1 MATQPSEEQGDSN
14 HAEPA
19 AGTCSSSNR
28 EKICLIDGVP
38 NMLELK
44 KGKEKHAKDLVLT
57 LSPADIENASVSVGS
72 VPSQSGGAPG
82 ISEEQVNEPYYR
94 PLVRAAF
101 KGDWE
106 FATRFFEGDS
116 ASKKAKI
123 TNRSETLLHVAALS
137 AQDQFLEKL
146 VELFSL
152 DPEALEM
159 VDCDG
164 RTALHN
170 AVLCGSIRM
179 VKALVRSNPKLTQL
193 ADNKGRAPLGISAL
207 EASRHKEIAWF
218 LAKNTTDD
226 GPSHPF
232 SSSSAIDTI
241 IDLTYNGHH
250 DITLYLVR
258 RYPHLLIAKRA
269 SLMESLLHAL
279 AMSQYHWPSGTK
291 LSFLEA
297 LIYKCMPV
305 DLSYKPT
312 DKNSDPVLQIL
323 RRSLWNVAKIGVPII
338 KRVHEVKLRHMAAL
352 ELTKQVCI
360 AISYKNIIGIT
371 DFFDMK
377 FLLYQATIR
386 GVNEF
391 IKCCIQFFPE
401 LIWSSPYGKRL
412 IAHAVAFHQERI
424 LGLFLKVN
432 STNELSLLT
441 MPTWQ
446 ESSDMM
452 WAAVQYTPMVNRLTN
467 VAGAAFEMQRE
478 IQWYKA
484 VEEWVI
490 SSVRTEIVDNK
501 KLFWQIF
508 VENRNELLKNGE
520 KWAKDTS
527 NSCMLVSTLI
537 ATVLF
542 AAAFTIPGGNDNN
555 TGVPLLLGQNSFMV
569 FTISDALGL
578 FSSVTA
584 ILLFL
589 AILTSRFEAQ
599 DFLYSLPKK
608 IIMGLSLLF
617 LSLAFMLVAFAA
629 TLTIVLD
636 ERLEWALIP
645 ITLLASVPVALFVV
659 LQLPLLYQ
667 MVKSTYGPSIFCPE
681 GIWDGVN
688 YTKQDQ

>member
-1 MATQPSEEQGDSN
+1 MATQPSEEQGNSN

-19 AGTCSSSNR
+19 A
-28 EKICLIDGVP
+28 
-38 NMLELK
+38 
-44 KGKEKHAKDLVLT
+44 
-57 LSPADIENASVSVGS
+57 DIENAGVSVGS
-72 VPSQSGGAPG
+72 APPQSGDDSG
-82 ISEEQVNEPYYR
+82 ISEEEVDEPYYR

-106 FATRFFEGDS
+106 FATRFLERDS
-116 ASKKAKI
+116 ASETAKI
-123 TNRSETLLHVAALS
+123 TNRSETLLHVAALG
-137 AQDQFLEKL
+137 AQDQFLENL
-146 VELFSL
+146 VHLLSP
-152 DPEALEM
+152 DREALEM
-159 VDCDG
+159 GDHRG

-170 AVLCGSIRM
+170 AVLCGRIRM

-193 ADNKGRAPLGISAL
+193 EDNEGRVPLRMSAL
-207 EASRHKEIAWF
+207 EPSKHKEIVWF
-218 LAKNTTDD
+218 LAKNTTND

-232 SSSSAIDTI
+232 SCSSAIDTI
-241 IDLTYNGHH
+241 VNLSYAGHH
-250 DITLYLVR
+250 DITLYLVG
-258 RYPHLLIAKRA
+258 RYPHLLTAK
-269 SLMESLLHAL
+269 STKSHGSSILQVL
-279 AMSQYHWPSGTK
+279 ATSEHHWPSGTR

-360 AISYKNIIGIT
+360 VMSYKNIIEIT
-371 DFFDMK
+371 DYFDMN
-377 FLLYQATIR
+377 FLLFQATGKGI
-386 GVNEF
+386 NEF
-391 IKCCIQFFPE
+391 VKCCIQFFPE
-401 LIWSSPYGKRL
+401 LIWSTPYGESL
-412 IAHAVAFHQERI
+412 ITRAVTFRRERT
-424 LGLFLKVN
+424 LGLFLKVS
-432 STNELSLLT
+432 STNELSLFN

-446 ESSDMM
+446 ESRDMM
-452 WAAVQYTPMVNRLTN
+452 LAAAQYAPTLNPLTN
-467 VAGAAFEMQRE
+467 VPGAAFKMQRE
-478 IQWYKA
+478 LQWYKA
-484 VEEWVI
+484 VEEWV
-490 SSVRTEIVDNK
+490 SPSARFNKVDYK
-501 KLFWQIF
+501 TYWQIF
-508 VENRNELLKNGE
+508 VEDHKELLKNGE
-520 KWAKDTS
+520 KWVKDTS

-542 AAAFTIPGGNDNN
+542 AAAFTVPGGNDNN
-555 TGVPLLLGQNSFMV
+555 TGVPLLLGQNSLLV

-589 AILTSRFEAQ
+589 AILTSRFEEQ

-608 IIMGLSLLF
+608 IIMGLSFLF

-636 ERLEWALIP
+636 KRLEWALIP
-645 ITLLASVPVALFVV
+645 ITLLASIPVALFIV

-667 MVKSTYGPSIFCPE
+667 MVKSTYGPSIFHPE
-681 GIWDGVN
+681 GIWDGAD
-688 YTKQDQ
+688 YTEQDQ